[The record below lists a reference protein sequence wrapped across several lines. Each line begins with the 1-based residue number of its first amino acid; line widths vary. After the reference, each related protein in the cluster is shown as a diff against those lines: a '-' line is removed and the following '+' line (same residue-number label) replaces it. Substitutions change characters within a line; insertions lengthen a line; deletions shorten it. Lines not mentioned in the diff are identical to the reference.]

1 LNGVFILEKG
11 SNSGTKNKESKDK
24 TRKIALTG
32 ILSAFIVIVLFL
44 ESIVPTGRLGFY
56 VLAGFILAVVM
67 LEAGVKLA
75 WAAYVVTCAAGF
87 LLIPE
92 KLNLLPYVLFFG
104 IYTMLKFH
112 IESLRKLWLE
122 ILLKLAVFN
131 LFLWPAWSFAKV
143 FLPPSFTEG
152 AMVILAGIVLQV
164 FFVIYDI
171 LFTAWIRYYF
181 EKIAPKVRKS

>member
-1 LNGVFILEKG
+1 MEKG

-87 LLIPE
+87 L
-92 KLNLLPYVLFFG
+92 
-104 IYTMLKFH
+104 
-112 IESLRKLWLE
+112 
-122 ILLKLAVFN
+122 
-131 LFLWPAWSFAKV
+131 
-143 FLPPSFTEG
+143 
-152 AMVILAGIVLQV
+152 
-164 FFVIYDI
+164 
-171 LFTAWIRYYF
+171 
-181 EKIAPKVRKS
+181 